1 MDYVAST
8 TFVTPWLRKTDM
20 VTPLRANYETLN
32 DPEALYA
39 PTKRDM
45 RRQADAE
52 HIRERA
58 QAIAQE
64 APPLSPGQV
73 NRIAAI
79 LFGSKRDRRD
89 LMTWRLRLI
98 CGHVVERTAHAA
110 HTTIAGAFG
119 SSVYSCHE
127 CGLSPS
133 VIVAGRALNCG
144 E

>member
-1 MDYVAST
+1 MDYVALITS
-8 TFVTPWLRKTDM
+8 VTPWLKKTDM
-20 VTPLRANYETLN
+20 ATSTPANYETLN
-32 DPEALYA
+32 DPDAPYT
-39 PTKRDM
+39 PTKRDS

-52 HIRERA
+52 HMRDRA
-58 QAIAQE
+58 QALVQE

-73 NRIAAI
+73 DRIAAI
-79 LFGSKRDRRD
+79 LFGSTTDRRD

-119 SSVYSCHE
+119 GSVYSCPE

-133 VIVAGRALNCG
+133 VIVAGRALTCG